1 MERDKQS
8 LAPGWQHPF
17 VDVLK
22 LCNVMNASDMEVDGD
37 VTQHMDRIIGKQVFK
52 VRGTVSAGN
61 YARLPKSRAH
71 ALGLTGRFLYI
82 QVKVSPVKVFVIHV
96 EVMTADQNTHRISI
110 SNMYTSDTLKRRS
123 NGVHIPFPHPSH
135 RWCVM
140 AVDMAVALRAV
151 TASPLLKLK
160 AVQLCSTLT
169 LRSVYTSD
177 SKFQLQSLPRDMA
190 LSHAMDTSIFELV
203 WLPAEPTDVGEG
215 SDSRNSARKAGLDK
229 TPSETESSP
238 TPSHPQSSHSPDA
251 VKQQQQPQGSRRISD
266 PTQPR
271 WGAPRSSVGGS
282 SGSSSGGGLRG
293 ATTGLISG
301 RGRRPATAG
310 SLQAPRTPPPPTT
323 AAAGSPAVAMAAAA
337 AAAAALC
344 AAVAADSGI
353 PHGAG
358 NASDASAAPD
368 AGSTG
373 AQHTPSPSASAS
385 PHTGQLQQQQQ
396 QRQQQQRQQQQQQ
409 QQLQQRHDQ
418 SHSQSGTVHQSR
430 SQGRSLPTREG
441 SLRPP
446 TSPADGAGRLDCMS
460 ASAVRIAAAAV
471 GVGGVLPPPS
481 ATATGALST
490 PTQPARPVAASPPLP
505 DVPGLVP
512 PWWPSTQRMGPPLLP
527 DPILSLHRINGFNGE
542 CVRLL
547 RWAPRSEEL
556 VFAAASAVIAMTS
569 DGTSQRFFLGHTA
582 QVVALSMDAAG
593 VLLASAQ
600 EGRSAVVRLWDFR
613 AGTCLTILNAHASGL
628 TCLDL
633 SPDCRALVAVG
644 LDHTARQTM
653 VLWDI
658 SAARETGKV
667 PVVVRHP
674 TEFNIK
680 CVRFSEY
687 AQDQLVTCGRDS
699 IRMYRLKA
707 GQLRGGQRQDDVSD
721 SWSGGAALMG
731 PNIFTDIA
739 FQAGVGTFGFEPTSF
754 YVASA
759 SGALFQVSHRDRSL
773 QAVFQ
778 LHRCAINSLVMLD
791 GLAITGSDDRKL
803 RVWPMD
809 FRDHL
814 LEAEHESSVTSVSLS
829 PDGLHVAI
837 GTENGAI
844 GVLDI
849 PSHTC
854 ATLMRSHC
862 GDVLCVAVDPNREEY
877 VTVSSDGTIRIW
889 DLHRHTQL
897 FEFDAPGEEATAVAV
912 HPLTRELAV
921 GFANGRLRVFD
932 VTTTTLVQEHHHHRA
947 AIREVEFS
955 PDGMQLYTGGCDG
968 TLMVLD
974 VAATYTPLKS
984 LSSGSKDMKV
994 CLAASG
1000 DGKFLATPSY
1010 DPHQRVTSLLI
1021 FRTPGLEPFM
1031 RIATDVRAYLRLAF
1045 THDSSQLWAVSDED
1059 RLDRFELGAGR
1070 VVQQVEA
1077 IHRPGVTSL
1086 AMDPLGRFAVTG
1098 GADALVKVWQQHPA
1112 PLGGGGGGGKA
1123 TAAGGR
1129 QAGSGSAVTGSHP
1142 SLELSGSHQAFLGH
1156 PSAVRDAAFSG
1167 NHLISVG
1174 EASSL
1179 YVWKINHTRDVP
1191 DAGNAATAAGEAPG
1205 SRSGPGLPDLTAA
1218 VHSRAA
1224 GGVPHATA
1232 APAGDD
1238 VSVRSSVTAELLQ
1251 PGADADAGGGS
1262 CSAAGTHSR
1271 SVGVDGGDDRPASC
1285 ASITG
1290 YTPTGAANVV
1300 WVPETGLFAYTC
1312 DCTVVVED
1320 LSTRRQRHLR
1330 SHAQALST
1338 LALQPGGALLA
1349 AAPLAPEPT
1358 SRCADICVWD
1368 VASGGAVARLQY
1380 HPLAALSFSHDGRW
1394 LLSLGRDPER
1404 AVVVWDLV
1412 TSEAVAVGR
1421 ISQRGVAVAWLLQG
1435 PSGLDPVTQS
1445 PGRSLPRFVSAGDE
1459 GLLLWTLHD
1468 SYLEQQAL
1476 PLSSTQDGGG
1486 GSSSSSCVPLA
1497 VTAVAVDP
1505 HLYDTLVAADAD
1517 GCVWQVQLQARG
1529 DPVVCVVAHVVA
1541 DKINLLVLEAGGA
1554 VVATQGGRIMHFSR
1568 PLNGGAWT
1576 QQGSLLLD
1584 GPASSLQPAAGLR
1597 EAVASTPSA
1606 TIWFCDLQEGSSS
1619 ALVDAHADAVALLC
1633 CSPGGGDK
1641 LATAAGDGRL
1651 RVWQPGGG
1659 RQVHLEL
1666 ASASPPTQRPTPCT
1680 SACFLPDAASLV
1692 CGHEDGSLRRY
1703 DVQQPRAELV
1713 WSTARHSSP
1722 VVSLLPHP
1730 LQRLILSAGRDGT
1743 LAVTDAGS
1751 TRLVA
1756 HCEHWWN
1763 AGHGSASAGSPS
1775 RSSAPGVAQGPTPA
1789 FEPVEQLAVSYGSAL
1804 VAAAATRG
1812 GLQVFSTPWTD
1823 PRCTLLAS
1831 YRCPQSVHN
1840 SITDVPSCVAFLPAS
1855 VKLLAYSSSLML
1867 GQVLLFDYRAA
1878 AVLRTISMP
1887 QMVSCLAP
1895 SPDGHLL
1902 ALGSTQGALFL
1913 VDLDSGKFSKRQAH
1927 VSPVTAVTFTQG
1939 GAGVVA
1945 AAGAT
1950 LMSWEMWLPGS
1961 VHLRKLAD
1969 SSHDSR
1975 IL

>member
-512 PWWPSTQRMGPPLLP
+512 PGGGAGGGGDGGGGVAQGRVGYGATMEEVGGAVVARAEPGHPRSAWAPPCSLTPSCPCTASTASTASACGC
-527 DPILSLHRINGFNGE
+527 
-542 CVRLL
+542 CVGR
-547 RWAPRSEEL
+547 PRSEEL

-707 GQLRGGQRQDDVSD
+707 GQLRGVSVRMTSPDKRVSD

-1468 SYLEQQAL
+1468 
-1476 PLSSTQDGGG
+1476 
-1486 GSSSSSCVPLA
+1486 
-1497 VTAVAVDP
+1497 
-1505 HLYDTLVAADAD
+1505 
-1517 GCVWQVQLQARG
+1517 
-1529 DPVVCVVAHVVA
+1529 
-1541 DKINLLVLEAGGA
+1541 
-1554 VVATQGGRIMHFSR
+1554 
-1568 PLNGGAWT
+1568 
-1576 QQGSLLLD
+1576 
-1584 GPASSLQPAAGLR
+1584 
-1597 EAVASTPSA
+1597 
-1606 TIWFCDLQEGSSS
+1606 
-1619 ALVDAHADAVALLC
+1619 
-1633 CSPGGGDK
+1633 
-1641 LATAAGDGRL
+1641 
-1651 RVWQPGGG
+1651 